1 MIADLVLIISG
12 LIMLVKPA
20 ETNGLEV
27 IPPAEMATMF
37 IVIIT
42 VVPWHMGYLLQQFQ
56 SYSRIIQT
64 ITKWVFGIITLALVV
79 FLIINFLPL
88 MEDKD
93 NMSPLENFIFSFG
106 IFFLVLGPMMIM
118 GGYTDGQSIDESKD
132 PSKPYINP
140 ILTAVMGIVALSIVY
155 LILIVGFFDP
165 YWEGNVSFLVILL
178 AFILGPLASILTF
191 IPFFIIGKWLEKND
205 TKRLVPNII
214 NVLLPLITFQTMI
227 WWNDI
232 VLFNLKGFWEGGSP
246 SVAQILWS
254 MTLAGIVPFRLIML
268 IKPPFK
274 IYGLLFGILALGLY
288 IYGVL
293 HEYGA
298 I

>member
-132 PSKPYINP
+132 PSKPYLNP

-205 TKRLVPNII
+205 IKRLVPNII

-246 SVAQILWS
+246 SIAQILWS